1 MARSSHPMLLLL
13 FLLLQLGRILLR
25 KFLVNAGAPV
35 GLVAVE
41 FRSKRGVLLD
51 CFFPLPL
58 RLLCE
63 VAVDCGGLVLRTITL
78 HVLSA
83 VLSKVVDLRLSNVA
97 LVAILID
104 AGEANVGVSGVRHDG
119 RLEDVSVR
127 LLFDEM
133 VWTFRSVVACLL
145 VEM

>member
-1 MARSSHPMLLLL
+1 
-13 FLLLQLGRILLR
+13 
-25 KFLVNAGAPV
+25 
-35 GLVAVE
+35 
-41 FRSKRGVLLD
+41 
-51 CFFPLPL
+51 
-58 RLLCE
+58 
-63 VAVDCGGLVLRTITL
+63 
-78 HVLSA
+78 
-83 VLSKVVDLRLSNVA
+83 VA